1 MEKIHV
7 DLGKHAYNIEI
18 GAGLLP
24 QIGGKVA
31 ALVPKASR
39 AVIISDTNVAPL
51 YGAALQKSLTEA
63 GLPATIVTIE
73 AGEQSKNMQVLSN
86 VLEQI
91 AESGLTRSD
100 VLVTLGGGVVGDLG
114 G

>member
-7 DLGKHAYNIEI
+7 DLGKHAYDIEI

-24 QIGGKVA
+24 AVGAKVA
-31 ALVPKASR
+31 ALVPKAQR
-39 AVIISDTNVAPL
+39 AVIVSDSNVAPL
-51 YGAALQKSLTEA
+51 YGEELQHSLNEA

-73 AGEQSKNMQVLSN
+73 AGEQSKNMQVLSE

-100 VLVTLGGGVVGDLG
+100 VLVT
-114 G
+114 